1 VASVV
6 RDCYAGRRMASVM
19 SLSMTVFMV
28 VPVLA
33 PSLGQVIMFVAPWR
47 AIFVFLTVYGVAML
61 LWAFVRL
68 PETLAAGA
76 RRSAAP
82 RAVLSAMGEVLT
94 TRRTVGYALASGT
107 VFGAM
112 FGFLASAQQV
122 FTQIFGLGAYFPLAF
137 AAVALAMSLSS
148 FINARL
154 VGRLG
159 MRRISHT
166 AVALFTVLSAIMAL
180 LAHRGVL
187 TLFPFMLLLAG
198 IMFLVGMVFSNFNSL
213 AMEPQGHIAGT
224 ASSLIGS
231 IATLMAAMI
240 GYVVGQAYDGTLVP
254 LSNAYLVLA
263 ITTIAIIAAT
273 ERGRLFR

>member
-1 VASVV
+1 
-6 RDCYAGRRMASVM
+6 MASVM
-19 SLSMTVFMV
+19 SLSMTVFMA